1 MHPSAD
7 AVVICEISGC
17 VCTSKDSAAMEN
29 VNCDNASGTI
39 PNRVWMTKRSLLV
52 MSGACIGEG
61 DQLGYGW
68 KWIVLV
74 SEVLL
79 HFV

>member
-1 MHPSAD
+1 
-7 AVVICEISGC
+7 
-17 VCTSKDSAAMEN
+17 MEN
-29 VNCDNASGTI
+29 VNCDNAFSFMFFNFFIYYDNGVSGTI

-61 DQLGYGW
+61 GQLCYGW

-74 SEVLL
+74 SGVLL